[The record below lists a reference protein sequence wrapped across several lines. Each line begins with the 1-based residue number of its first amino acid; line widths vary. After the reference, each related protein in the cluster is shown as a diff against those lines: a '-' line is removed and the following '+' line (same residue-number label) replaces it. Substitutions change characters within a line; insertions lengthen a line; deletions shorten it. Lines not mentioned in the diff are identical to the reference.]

1 MGIDTDSMF
10 LMSYRHTTN
19 QFNIQYMYVIT
30 NVCTCTHKV
39 KTRSYFKCVK
49 PVGLTTPANAM
60 SQMPRFSD
68 IPDSSVYA

>member
-1 MGIDTDSMF
+1 MGIDTDTMF

-30 NVCTCTHKV
+30 NVCTHKV

-49 PVGLTTPANAM
+49 PVGLPANAM